1 MAKSDVV
8 VSSSALSD
16 RVQRLFLVAAG
27 VAWIPARWGVMT
39 TWDTTW
45 LGLGYVG
52 WNQLMLVPLTL
63 LGAGSLWAA
72 RTRSTRQLR
81 VGWAIVAAG
90 FIAAWLGTVLE
101 FVVGGGLRA
110 GPPELAMAG
119 WAVYLLG
126 TVLAGLGATATAVL
140 AGLDT
145 VRPRRMTA
153 ALPLG
158 LAGVS
163 MLAWPVLMM
172 SGAEAAGFV
181 DQLVVGA
188 AWALVGL
195 MPDDRR

>member
-1 MAKSDVV
+1 
-8 VSSSALSD
+8 
-16 RVQRLFLVAAG
+16 
-27 VAWIPARWGVMT
+27 MT

-72 RTRSTRQLR
+72 RTRSTRQTR

-90 FIAAWLGTVLE
+90 FIAAWLGVVLE
-101 FVVGGGLRA
+101 FVIGGGLRE

-119 WAVYLLG
+119 WTVYLLG
-126 TVLAGLGATATAVL
+126 TVLAGLGATATGVL
-140 AGLDT
+140 VGLDA

-172 SGAEAAGFV
+172 SGADAAGLV

-195 MPDDRR
+195 IPDARRQHGETPGR